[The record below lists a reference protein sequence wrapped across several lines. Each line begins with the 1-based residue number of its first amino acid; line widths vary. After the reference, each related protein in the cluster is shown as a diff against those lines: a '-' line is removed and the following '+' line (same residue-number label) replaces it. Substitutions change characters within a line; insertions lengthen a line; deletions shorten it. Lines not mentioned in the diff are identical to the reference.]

1 MPPVGPTAAKPIQP
15 LLKNLEARFA
25 HQDTSIARLAARW
38 EDIVGATIG
47 KICEPIKIVK
57 SRTNTQLEIR
67 VAGAYAALL
76 QHQSSVLIDRIN
88 LFLGGK
94 DIEKLRFVQGPLS
107 ERQQLPPRSRPK
119 PLNAS
124 EELALKQLLD
134 DVSDEKL
141 KKTLNRLG
149 RAVLQTEKTSV
160 K

>member
-1 MPPVGPTAAKPIQP
+1 MVGPTAAKPITP
-15 LLKNLEARFA
+15 LIKSFEARFA
-25 HQDTSIARLAARW
+25 HQDTSISRLAARW

-57 SRTNTQLEIR
+57 SRTHSQLEVR

-76 QHQSSVLIDRIN
+76 QHQSAVLIDRIN
-88 LFLGGK
+88 LFLGTK
-94 DIEKLRFVQGPLS
+94 DIDKLRFVQGPLS
-107 ERQQLPPRSRPK
+107 ERPQTITCPRPK

-134 DVSDEKL
+134 DVIDENL
-141 KKTLNRLG
+141 RKTLNRLG
-149 RAVLQTEKTSV
+149 RAVLQIEKSSV